1 MLRAAVA
8 AVVLA
13 TAYCGAKGPPQ
24 PPAREAPDAGAA
36 GSTSNEGGSARGATT
51 YSAAPASEPGRQ
63 TSTPDSGSGWPVTPT
78 RSADAGPP

>member
-8 AVVLA
+8 AAMLA

-24 PPAREAPDAGAA
+24 PPVRDAPDAG
-36 GSTSNEGGSARGATT
+36 STSSTSTPNEGGSARGATT

-63 TSTPDSGSGWPVTPT
+63 NSGSESPGTGG
-78 RSADAGPP
+78 DAGPP